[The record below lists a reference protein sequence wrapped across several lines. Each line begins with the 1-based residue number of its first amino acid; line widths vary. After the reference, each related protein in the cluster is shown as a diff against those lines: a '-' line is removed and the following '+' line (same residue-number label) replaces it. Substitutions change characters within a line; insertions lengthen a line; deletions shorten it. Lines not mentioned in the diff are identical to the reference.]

1 MANKK
6 VKHVNMGVLSD
17 VIIDSIN
24 NNSDVK
30 LTVTG
35 NSMYPLFRGGVDSVI
50 LTANRNIKKYD
61 IPLYKRENGEYI
73 LHRII
78 KIKDN
83 RLYIV
88 GDNQRNIEFPV
99 YPHQVLAIVKG
110 FYRNGKYISCD
121 NVFYKL
127 YSFLWVLILPY
138 RYNVL
143 KVLRKVLTIL
153 RNLRRAN
160 CEK

>member
-1 MANKK
+1 MTNKK
-6 VKHVNMGVLSD
+6 VKHVNMGVLSA

-50 LTANRNIKKYD
+50 LTANSSIKKYD

-73 LHRII
+73 LHRIV

-83 RLYIV
+83 CLYIV
-88 GDNQRNIEFPV
+88 GDNQKNIEFPV
-99 YPHQVLAIVKG
+99 YPHQVLAVVKG
-110 FYRNGKYISCD
+110 FYRNGKYIPCD
-121 NVFYKL
+121 NIFYKL

-138 RYNVL
+138 RHNVL
-143 KVLRKVLTIL
+143 KALKKVLTIL
-153 RNLRRAN
+153 RNVRRVKR
-160 CEK
+160 EK